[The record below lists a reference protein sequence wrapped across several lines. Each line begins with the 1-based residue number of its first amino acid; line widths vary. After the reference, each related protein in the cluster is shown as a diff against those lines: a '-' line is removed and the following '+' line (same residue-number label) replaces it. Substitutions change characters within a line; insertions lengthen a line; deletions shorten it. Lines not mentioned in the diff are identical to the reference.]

1 VARHV
6 GRHSNQCINRWSKSV
21 RPDITRGRWSKE
33 EDELLKAAVEA
44 CGRSWK
50 AVAPRVK
57 GRTDAQC
64 RERYMNLLNP
74 DINKGPWSEEV
85 SFFFP
90 RRDQNRPLI
99 VGICFAGGPETPAT
113 PSQGHELERD

>member
-1 VARHV
+1 M
-6 GRHSNQCINRWSKSV
+6 
-21 RPDITRGRWSKE
+21 
-33 EDELLKAAVEA
+33 LKAAVEA

-74 DINKGPWSEEV
+74 EINKGPWTDEV
-85 SFFFP
+85 RVVVWRLQTGLYSM
-90 RRDQNRPLI
+90 
-99 VGICFAGGPETPAT
+99 CASGGPKAIAAA
-113 PSQGHELERD
+113 SRRYELE